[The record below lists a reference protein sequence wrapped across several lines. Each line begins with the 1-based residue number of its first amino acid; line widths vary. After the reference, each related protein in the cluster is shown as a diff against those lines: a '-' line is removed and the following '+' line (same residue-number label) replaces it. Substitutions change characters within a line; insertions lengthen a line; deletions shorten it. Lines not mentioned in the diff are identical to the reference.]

1 MASLADKIRPVVLLE
16 RGERLLCATFAR
28 STAGPT
34 VGPSVVAIS
43 DRRLFVAPKTSFLS
57 ASAWSRRRLKEVRV
71 VSGPRSR
78 LGVVVG
84 RRFEMLV
91 DGVEVAFEV
100 EDRKGSGAVHAALT
114 RGAGRTTP

>member
-1 MASLADKIRPVVLLE
+1 MAALVDKIRPVVLLE
-16 RGERLLCATFAR
+16 RGERLLCAAYAR

-57 ASAWSRRRLKEVRV
+57 ASAWSRRRLTEVRV

-78 LGVVVG
+78 LGLVVG

-100 EDRKGSGAVHAALT
+100 EDRRDSGAVQAALT
-114 RGAGRTTP
+114 GGSALRTP